1 MLRPRLLLARVSTR
15 IRSLLPW
22 VLAMVGL
29 LLAGAVAIARVVGWG
44 PDGAGSWSLV
54 DFRTAVYFPV
64 VCFVTG
70 CNPYDATEFVS
81 RFPVKP
87 FGLYSPLTLVLHLPF
102 ALLPL
107 HVAEWL
113 YVGAALLLTVVAAG
127 LALRFATRV
136 VPPRQALIAAALLL
150 LSRPGH
156 SNVVLGQSAATA
168 AVACFAA
175 LIFMRSRPLLAGLAF
190 AVATFKPTFGIPLG
204 LVLVAA
210 GEWVAVA
217 VGAVVAGVVTMPV
230 VVVFA
235 MRAGGVSGFARLLVA
250 DHGSFATTQEFD
262 PATSFTRLDVT
273 ALIGHVCGCDPGP
286 LLALGASLAV
296 LACGLLAVRRL
307 SLSTGSD
314 ARPLLASIACLTVL
328 LAVYHQTYD
337 ALLLALPLACLGPG
351 RMLARHPLARG
362 VVSALLLL
370 PFCNLVGTYRIIRG
384 FSLSPGT
391 VAIATGVNAA
401 ALSAAF
407 VVLLTLALY
416 QRQRSPS
423 CAVA

>member
-1 MLRPRLLLARVSTR
+1 MEGEAEQPTIPEVVDVGTEVRKDGGSRRAEAVVYLDDSALLGHEHPAVAGEFDGRGQGEPTEDGRVLEPRWEGYPTSLASDEGRERRGEQEDPGHVADDLHGVPGQAARPAPVARCGEACVACVRSIRGAVAGGTRRARSRSRPRVSPCRGSVSRAACMLRPRLLLARVSTR

-168 AVACFAA
+168 AV
-175 LIFMRSRPLLAGLAF
+175 
-190 AVATFKPTFGIPLG
+190 
-204 LVLVAA
+204 
-210 GEWVAVA
+210 
-217 VGAVVAGVVTMPV
+217 
-230 VVVFA
+230 
-235 MRAGGVSGFARLLVA
+235 
-250 DHGSFATTQEFD
+250 
-262 PATSFTRLDVT
+262 
-273 ALIGHVCGCDPGP
+273 
-286 LLALGASLAV
+286 
-296 LACGLLAVRRL
+296 
-307 SLSTGSD
+307 
-314 ARPLLASIACLTVL
+314 
-328 LAVYHQTYD
+328 
-337 ALLLALPLACLGPG
+337 
-351 RMLARHPLARG
+351 
-362 VVSALLLL
+362 
-370 PFCNLVGTYRIIRG
+370 
-384 FSLSPGT
+384 
-391 VAIATGVNAA
+391 
-401 ALSAAF
+401 
-407 VVLLTLALY
+407 
-416 QRQRSPS
+416 
-423 CAVA
+423 